1 MPEIP
6 KKSPKVLGGAGV
18 LWMHPVSAH
27 ESPEIQPPLHK
38 DFVGQAIL
46 DYESPL
52 IAYATSLLRDS
63 DLARDAV
70 QETFIRL
77 CRQDIAKVTDNL
89 KSWLFTV
96 CRNRCLDMLRKD
108 KRAQPLDDMQWEKI
122 VETGLQP
129 DEHAQQQE
137 RFSRLMATLKRL
149 PANQSE
155 VILLK
160 FQHDLSYQQIQ
171 QITGL
176 TTGNIGFL
184 IHTGLNRLRAI
195 LPDDLK

>member
-6 KKSPKVLGGAGV
+6 KKSPKVLGGADV
-18 LWMHPVSAH
+18 LWGHPVSAH
-27 ESPEIQPPLHK
+27 EPPATQSTHREE
-38 DFVGQAIL
+38 FVGQAIL

-77 CRQDIAKVTDNL
+77 CRQDIAKVTVNL
-89 KSWLFTV
+89 RSWLFTV

-108 KRAQPLDDMQWEKI
+108 KRAQPLGDIQWEKI
-122 VETGLQP
+122 AETSLQP

-137 RFSRLMATLKRL
+137 RFGRLMALLKRL
-149 PANQSE
+149 PENQSE

-160 FQHDLSYQQIQ
+160 FQHGLSYQQIQ